1 MKTYQEALQEVIAS
15 VHVLEVEERPLLGC
29 VGQAVAED
37 VVARR
42 SLPPLDLAGPDGYAV
57 RSADIAGASAE
68 HPVTLR
74 VVGTTRAGFISKH
87 VLSEGTA
94 VRIMTGS
101 PLPAG
106 ADCVVRFEDTD
117 EPGDKN
123 GPSPRPCPEV
133 KVFVAGGPGANVRP
147 AGGIV
152 REGTLVLP
160 RGTGIG
166 PAQIAVLGTLG
177 IARVRVARRPTVAI
191 ISTGDELVGLGRPIA
206 PGKSYDSNSGALAA
220 LVAHYGAVPKRLG
233 IARDTEASLTTK
245 IKKAMSADAII
256 TSGGVSKGDY
266 DLVRLVAGKLGKVV
280 FSRINMGPGASFAFG
295 LLDRPAGAGDER
307 TVPLFALSGPTVGCL
322 NNLELLVRPALLKMM
337 GFTDLAH
344 PVVEAVAA
352 DAVLDKNPMDT
363 VKWTYLDI
371 TGGAGISARPGP
383 AGRSGYSDG
392 RAVVTMNATAEHG
405 PLVTMALADSLVI
418 VPAGRE
424 IAPGD
429 KMDVLP
435 LDWRRA

>member
-15 VHVLEVEERPLLGC
+15 VHVLDVEERPLLAC

-37 VVARR
+37 IVARR

-68 HPVTLR
+68 HPVALR

-101 PLPAG
+101 PMPAG

-123 GPSPRPCPEV
+123 GPNPRPCPKV
-133 KVFVAGGPGANVRP
+133 KVFVAGRPGANVRS
-147 AGGIV
+147 AGGV
-152 REGTLVLP
+152 VKEGTLVLP

-166 PAQIAVLGTLG
+166 PAQVAVLGTLG

-191 ISTGDELVGLGRPIA
+191 ISTGDELVGLGRPVA
-206 PGKSYDSNSGALAA
+206 LGKSYDANSGALAA

-233 IARDTEASLTTK
+233 IARDTEASLATK
-245 IKKAMSADAII
+245 IKKAMSADAVI

-266 DLVRLVAGKLGKVV
+266 DLVRLVVGKLGKVV
-280 FSRINMGPGASFAFG
+280 FSRINMGPGASFALG

-307 TVPLFALSGPTVGCL
+307 TVPLFALSGPTMGCL
-322 NNLELLVRPALLKMM
+322 NNFELLVRPALLKMM
-337 GFTDLAH
+337 GFADLAH

-352 DAVLDKNPMDT
+352 DAVLGKSPMDI
-363 VKWTYLDI
+363 VKWTHLDT
-371 TGGAGISARPGP
+371 TGGAGISARPGTT
-383 AGRSGYSDG
+383 GRLDFGG
-392 RAVVTMNATAEHG
+392 GQAVVTMNATAERG
-405 PLVTMALADSLVI
+405 SLATMALADSLVI

-424 IAPGD
+424 VAPGD
-429 KMDVLP
+429 KMDVMP
-435 LDWRRA
+435 LNWRHA